1 MAYTGGVPWPWEA
14 AAAAAAVSSRSAAPE
29 HGGSATDSTLYCIKS
44 LGAYMLANMFVTC
57 VTHCECR
64 VASWIYISVGCYNQ
78 YLCFV
83 IGSR

>member
-14 AAAAAAVSSRSAAPE
+14 AAAAAVPSRSAAPE
-29 HGGSATDSTLYCIKS
+29 HGISAADTTLHCSKS

-64 VASWIYISVGCYNQ
+64 VASLIYISVGGCNQ
-78 YLCFV
+78 Y
-83 IGSR
+83 